1 MVRHNGFQTVA
12 CSTLVAE
19 HRFQEKHE
27 QLSCLDSI
35 RNHPEIRKE
44 GLTRVNWGIL
54 EVGWN
59 KPSRLVVFFLGDV
72 VG

>member
-54 EVGWN
+54 EVG
-59 KPSRLVVFFLGDV
+59 
-72 VG
+72 